1 MTVRMNKMAN
11 TRKKLTMRDCI
22 SATFAVSAST
32 FTLPAL
38 AASMVAISSSAYA
51 DSRINNVSVIQTA
64 PAVTQ
69 LRLGFSSTPV
79 LPTAYQLADPS
90 RLVLDF
96 DKVQNGLSTR
106 ATDYNVGM
114 IRDIS
119 ALNSDST
126 TRLIVGLKQEGSYTT
141 TISGN
146 DLLLTLSEP
155 NRPTVNKRIVRSAT
169 LPPATTVATSVVT
182 PAATSIVTPIVT
194 NKSSVTVPNV
204 VVTPDVYVTDNT
216 NLTTTP
222 IVTPIIETD
231 SVAVTPIVAGTTT
244 VKKPAPADT
253 MVVRVNPLLDPRLAS
268 SQVSRQYSYDGLAAV
283 NFATASDGG
292 GNVNITLANEAIPV
306 DVQRQ
311 GNKLI
316 VRLTGST
323 VPRNLLR
330 RLNVNSGLVNSIDT
344 SNQGQNGVVTI
355 NMNADYEYQAFQS
368 GNQLTIG
375 ITKPELLREPTLEEK
390 VYTGEALSMEF
401 QDVEI
406 RTVLD
411 ILAQFTDMNIV
422 ASDSVAGNITL
433 RLINV
438 PWDQALD
445 IILKSKNL
453 GKRENGNVILVAPSA
468 ELATQEA
475 QELEAQLAVEAYEPL
490 RTEYIR
496 LSYAKAADVLTLIS
510 QGSGGSGGN
519 SNGTANNRI
528 DDNSTLLSNR
538 GTVTVDERTNTL
550 IIKDVPRSIENI
562 HNLISKIDIPVR
574 QVMIEARIVSASDT
588 FSKEI
593 GVRWGILSNG
603 AANNRSLLVGGSNQT
618 INDLKNFTI
627 ESTTINGQTVTY
639 PKYDISRPDNLNVDL
654 GVANPAGR
662 IAFGLLS
669 MSDVMLDLELSALQ
683 ADNRGEVISTPKIL
697 TTDKQTAK
705 VSSGTQIPY
714 QEAAASGATST
725 SFKEAALSL
734 EATPNITPDGKIGLQ
749 LNITNGTPTIIN
761 GQVAI
766 SEDAISTNVIVEDGQ
781 TIVLGG
787 IFRNRTSNGVE
798 KVPFLGDLPYVGQAF
813 RRTMRNNDKQELLIF
828 VTPKLIN
835 DGISRL
841 N

>member
-1 MTVRMNKMAN
+1 MTVRNNKVM
-11 TRKKLTMRDCI
+11 TMSDRVSSSFAI
-22 SATFAVSAST
+22 SV
-32 FTLPAL
+32 L
-38 AASMVAISSSAYA
+38 AMSVVAISSSAHA
-51 DSRINNVSVIQTA
+51 EQRINNVSVVQTA

-69 LRLGFSSTPV
+69 MRLGFAGKPV
-79 LPTAYQLADPS
+79 LPAAYQLDNPS

-96 DKVQNGLSTR
+96 EQVQNGLASR
-106 ATDYNVGM
+106 FSEYNVGM
-114 IRDIS
+114 INDVTT
-119 ALNSDST
+119 LNSDNT
-126 TRLIVGLKQEGSYTT
+126 TRLIVGLKQAGNYTT
-141 TISGN
+141 AIEGN
-146 DLLLTLSEP
+146 NLLLTISDP
-155 NRPTVNKRIVRSAT
+155 SRPVVNQ
-169 LPPATTVATSVVT
+169 VVT
-182 PAATSIVTPIVT
+182 NDPVQDVLNGNAAITTTAVVTPIVE
-194 NKSSVTVPNV
+194 SS
-204 VVTPDVYVTDNT
+204 
-216 NLTTTP
+216 
-222 IVTPIIETD
+222 
-231 SVAVTPIVAGTTT
+231 SVAVAPIKTRVVKNQAVATQ
-244 VKKPAPADT
+244 APADT
-253 MVVRVNPLLDPRLAS
+253 MVVRVNPLLSPQLAA
-268 SQVSRQYSYDGLAAV
+268 SQVSKQYSYDGLTAV
-283 NFATASDGG
+283 NFTKGNDGG
-292 GNVNITLANEAIPV
+292 GNVSIALANEAIPV

-311 GNKLI
+311 GNKLV

-330 RLNVNSGLVNSIDT
+330 RLNVNSGLVDSIDT
-344 SNQGQNGVVTI
+344 KNQGQNGVITI
-355 NMNADYEYQAFQS
+355 NVKEDFEYQAYQS
-368 GNQLTIG
+368 GNQLNIN
-375 ITKPELLREPTLEEK
+375 IRKPELLREPTLEEK

-406 RTVLD
+406 RSVLD
-411 ILAQFTDMNIV
+411 ILAQFTEMNIV

-453 GKRENGNVILVAPSA
+453 GKRENGNVILVAPST
-468 ELATQEA
+468 ELAEQEA
-475 QELEAQLAVEAYEPL
+475 RELEAQQAVESYAPL

-510 QGSGGSGGN
+510 QGSGSTGSSGSN
-519 SNGTANNRI
+519 SNIGNANSV
-528 DDNSTLLSNR
+528 DNNTLLSNR

-550 IIKDVPRSIENI
+550 IIKDVAESIENI
-562 HNLISKIDIPVR
+562 HKLIGKIDIPVR
-574 QVMIEARIVSASDT
+574 QVMIEARIVSATDS

-603 AANNRSLLVGGSNQT
+603 AANNRNLLVGGSNQT
-618 INDLKNFTI
+618 LWDLKDFDV
-627 ESTTINGQTVTY
+627 ETTTVNGQTVSY

-697 TTDKQTAK
+697 TADKQTAK

-714 QEAAASGATST
+714 QEASASGATTT

-749 LNITNGTPTIIN
+749 LLITNGTPTIIN
-761 GQVAI
+761 NQVAI
-766 SEDAISTNVIVEDGQ
+766 AEDSISTNVIVEDGQ
-781 TIVLGG
+781 TVVLGG
-787 IFRNRTSNGVE
+787 VFKNRKSNGVD
-798 KVPFLGDLPYVGQAF
+798 KVPFLGDLPYVGRAF
-813 RRTMRNNDKQELLIF
+813 RKDVRNNAKEELLIF

-835 DGISRL
+835 DGTSRL

>member
-1 MTVRMNKMAN
+1 MTVRNNKVM
-11 TRKKLTMRDCI
+11 TMSDRVSSSFAI
-22 SATFAVSAST
+22 SV
-32 FTLPAL
+32 L
-38 AASMVAISSSAYA
+38 AMSMVAISSSAHA
-51 DSRINNVSVIQTA
+51 EQRINNVSVVQTA

-69 LRLGFSSTPV
+69 MRLGFAGKPV
-79 LPTAYQLADPS
+79 LPAAYQLDNPS

-96 DKVQNGLSTR
+96 EQVQNGLASR
-106 ATDYNVGM
+106 FSEYNVGM
-114 IRDIS
+114 INDVTT
-119 ALNSDST
+119 LNSDNT
-126 TRLIVGLKQEGSYTT
+126 TRLIVGLKQAGNYTT
-141 TISGN
+141 AIEGN
-146 DLLLTLSEP
+146 NLLLTISDP
-155 NRPTVNKRIVRSAT
+155 SRPVVNQ
-169 LPPATTVATSVVT
+169 VVT
-182 PAATSIVTPIVT
+182 NDPVQDVLNGNAAITTTAVVTPIVE
-194 NKSSVTVPNV
+194 SS
-204 VVTPDVYVTDNT
+204 
-216 NLTTTP
+216 
-222 IVTPIIETD
+222 
-231 SVAVTPIVAGTTT
+231 SVAVAPIKTRVVKNQAVATQ
-244 VKKPAPADT
+244 APADT
-253 MVVRVNPLLDPRLAS
+253 MVVRVNPLLSPQLAA
-268 SQVSRQYSYDGLAAV
+268 SQVSKQYSYDGLTAV
-283 NFATASDGG
+283 NFTKGNDGG
-292 GNVNITLANEAIPV
+292 GNVSIALANEAIPV

-311 GNKLI
+311 GNKLV

-330 RLNVNSGLVNSIDT
+330 RLNVNSGLVDSIDT
-344 SNQGQNGVVTI
+344 KNQGQNGVITI
-355 NMNADYEYQAFQS
+355 NVKEDFEYQAYQS
-368 GNQLTIG
+368 GNQLNIN
-375 ITKPELLREPTLEEK
+375 IRKPELLREPTLEEK

-406 RTVLD
+406 RSVLD
-411 ILAQFTDMNIV
+411 ILAQFTEMNIV

-453 GKRENGNVILVAPSA
+453 GKRENGNVILVAPST
-468 ELATQEA
+468 ELAEQEA
-475 QELEAQLAVEAYEPL
+475 RELEAQQAVESYAPL

-510 QGSGGSGGN
+510 QGSGSTGSSGTGN
-519 SNGTANNRI
+519 ANSV
-528 DDNSTLLSNR
+528 DNNTLLSNR

-550 IIKDVPRSIENI
+550 IIKDVAESIENI
-562 HNLISKIDIPVR
+562 HKLIGKIDIPVR
-574 QVMIEARIVSASDT
+574 QVMIEARIVSATDS

-603 AANNRSLLVGGSNQT
+603 AANNRNLLVGGSNQT
-618 INDLKNFTI
+618 LWDLKDFDV
-627 ESTTINGQTVTY
+627 ETTTVNGQTVSY

-697 TTDKQTAK
+697 TADKQTAK

-714 QEAAASGATST
+714 QEASDSGATTT

-749 LNITNGTPTIIN
+749 LLITNGTPTIIN
-761 GQVAI
+761 NQVAI
-766 SEDAISTNVIVEDGQ
+766 AEDSISTNVIVEDGQ
-781 TIVLGG
+781 TVVLGG
-787 IFRNRTSNGVE
+787 VFKNRKSNGVD
-798 KVPFLGDLPYVGQAF
+798 KVPFLGDLPYVGRAF
-813 RRTMRNNDKQELLIF
+813 RKDVRNNAKEELLIF

-835 DGISRL
+835 DGTSRL

>member
-1 MTVRMNKMAN
+1 MTVRNNKVMMMSNRVSSAFA
-11 TRKKLTMRDCI
+11 I
-22 SATFAVSAST
+22 SA
-32 FTLPAL
+32 L
-38 AASMVAISSSAYA
+38 AISMVAVSSSAHA
-51 DSRINNVSVIQTA
+51 AQRINNVSVVQTA

-69 LRLGFSSTPV
+69 MRLGFVGLPV
-79 LPTAYQLADPS
+79 LPAAYQLDDPS

-96 DKVQNGLSTR
+96 EQVQNGLASR
-106 ATDYNVGM
+106 FNEYNIGM
-114 IRDIS
+114 VNDVTTLS
-119 ALNSDST
+119 SDNT
-126 TRLIVGLKQEGSYTT
+126 TRLIVGLKQAGNYTT
-141 TISGN
+141 AIDGN
-146 DLLLTLSEP
+146 DLLLTLTDPS
-155 NRPTVNKRIVRSAT
+155 RPVITNDPIQDVLNNNSGITTTAVVTPIVDTSSVPVTSVR
-169 LPPATTVATSVVT
+169 TVATS
-182 PAATSIVTPIVT
+182 
-194 NKSSVTVPNV
+194 
-204 VVTPDVYVTDNT
+204 
-216 NLTTTP
+216 
-222 IVTPIIETD
+222 
-231 SVAVTPIVAGTTT
+231 TT
-244 VKKPAPADT
+244 VVNNQVPKDT
-253 MVVRVNPLLDPRLAS
+253 MVVRVNPLLNPQLAA
-268 SQVSRQYSYDGLAAV
+268 SQVSKQYSYDGLTAV
-283 NFATASDGG
+283 NFSAGSNGG
-292 GNVNITLANEAIPV
+292 GNVSVALANEAIPV

-311 GNKLI
+311 GNKLV

-330 RLNVNSGLVNSIDT
+330 RLNINSGLVSSIDT
-344 SNQGQNGVVTI
+344 KNQGQNGVITI
-355 NMNADYEYQAFQS
+355 NMTEDYEYQAYQS
-368 GNQLTIG
+368 GNQLNIS
-375 ITKPELLREPTLEEK
+375 ISKPELLREPTLEER
-390 VYTGEALSMEF
+390 VYSGEALSMEF

-406 RTVLD
+406 RSVLD

-453 GKRENGNVILVAPSA
+453 GKRENGNVILVAPST
-468 ELATQEA
+468 ELAEQEA
-475 QELEAQLAVEAYEPL
+475 RELEAQQAVESYAPL

-496 LSYAKAADVLTLIS
+496 LSYAKAQDVLTLIS
-510 QGSGGSGGN
+510 QGSGSSGGSNTGN
-519 SNGTANNRI
+519 SNAN
-528 DDNSTLLSNR
+528 DNNTLLSNR

-550 IIKDVPRSIENI
+550 IIKDVADSIENI

-574 QVMIEARIVSASDT
+574 QVMIEARIVSATDS

-618 INDLKNFTI
+618 LADLKDFDI
-627 ESTTINGQTVTY
+627 ETTTVNGQTVSY
-639 PKYDISRPDNLNVDL
+639 PSYDISRPDNLNVDL
-654 GVANPAGR
+654 GVANPAGS

-697 TTDKQTAK
+697 TADKQTAK

-714 QEAAASGATST
+714 QEASASGATTT

-749 LNITNGTPTIIN
+749 LVITNGTPTIIN
-761 GQVAI
+761 NQVAI
-766 SEDAISTNVIVEDGQ
+766 AEDSISTNVIVEDGQ

-787 IFRNRTSNGVE
+787 VFKNRTTNEVS
-798 KVPFLGDLPYVGQAF
+798 KVPFLGDLPYVGRAF
-813 RRTMRNNDKQELLIF
+813 RKDVRSNSKEELLIF

-835 DGISRL
+835 DGVSRL

>member
-1 MTVRMNKMAN
+1 MTVRNNKVM
-11 TRKKLTMRDCI
+11 TMSDRVSSSFAI
-22 SATFAVSAST
+22 SV
-32 FTLPAL
+32 L
-38 AASMVAISSSAYA
+38 AMSMVAISSSAHA
-51 DSRINNVSVIQTA
+51 EQRINNVSVVQTA

-69 LRLGFSSTPV
+69 MRLGFAGKPV
-79 LPTAYQLADPS
+79 LPAAYQLDNPS

-96 DKVQNGLSTR
+96 EQVQNGLASR
-106 ATDYNVGM
+106 FSEYNVGM
-114 IRDIS
+114 INDVTT
-119 ALNSDST
+119 LNSDNT
-126 TRLIVGLKQEGSYTT
+126 TRLIVGLKQAGNYTT
-141 TISGN
+141 AIEGN
-146 DLLLTLSEP
+146 NLLLTISDP
-155 NRPTVNKRIVRSAT
+155 SRPVVNQ
-169 LPPATTVATSVVT
+169 VVT
-182 PAATSIVTPIVT
+182 NDPVQDVLNGNAAITTTAVVTPIVE
-194 NKSSVTVPNV
+194 SS
-204 VVTPDVYVTDNT
+204 
-216 NLTTTP
+216 
-222 IVTPIIETD
+222 
-231 SVAVTPIVAGTTT
+231 SVAVAPIKTKVVKTQAVATQ
-244 VKKPAPADT
+244 APADT
-253 MVVRVNPLLDPRLAS
+253 MVVRVNPLLSPQLAA
-268 SQVSRQYSYDGLAAV
+268 SQVSKQYSYDGLTAV
-283 NFATASDGG
+283 NFTKGNDGG
-292 GNVNITLANEAIPV
+292 GNVSIALANEAIPV

-311 GNKLI
+311 GNKLV

-330 RLNVNSGLVNSIDT
+330 RLNVNSGLVDSIDT
-344 SNQGQNGVVTI
+344 KNQGQNGVITI
-355 NMNADYEYQAFQS
+355 NVKEDFEYQAYQS
-368 GNQLTIG
+368 GNQLNIN
-375 ITKPELLREPTLEEK
+375 IRKPELLREPTLEEK

-406 RTVLD
+406 RSVLD
-411 ILAQFTDMNIV
+411 ILAQFTEMNIV

-453 GKRENGNVILVAPSA
+453 GKRENGNVILVAPST
-468 ELATQEA
+468 ELAEQEA
-475 QELEAQLAVEAYEPL
+475 RELEAQQAVESYAPL

-510 QGSGGSGGN
+510 QGSGSTGSSGTGN
-519 SNGTANNRI
+519 ANSV
-528 DDNSTLLSNR
+528 DNNTLLSNR

-550 IIKDVPRSIENI
+550 IIKDVAESIENI
-562 HNLISKIDIPVR
+562 HKLIGKIDIPVR
-574 QVMIEARIVSASDT
+574 QVMIEARIVNATDS

-603 AANNRSLLVGGSNQT
+603 AANNRNLLVGGSNQT
-618 INDLKNFTI
+618 LWDLKDFDV
-627 ESTTINGQTVTY
+627 ETTTVNGQTVSY

-697 TTDKQTAK
+697 TADKQTAK

-714 QEAAASGATST
+714 QEASASGATTT

-749 LNITNGTPTIIN
+749 LLITNGTPTIIN
-761 GQVAI
+761 NQVAI
-766 SEDAISTNVIVEDGQ
+766 AEDSISTNVIVEDGQ
-781 TIVLGG
+781 TVVLGG
-787 IFRNRTSNGVE
+787 VFKNRKSNGVD
-798 KVPFLGDLPYVGQAF
+798 KVPFLGDLPYVGRAF
-813 RRTMRNNDKQELLIF
+813 RKDVRNNAKEELLIF

-835 DGISRL
+835 DGTSRL

>member
-1 MTVRMNKMAN
+1 MTVRNNKVM
-11 TRKKLTMRDCI
+11 TMSDRVSSSFAI
-22 SATFAVSAST
+22 SV
-32 FTLPAL
+32 L
-38 AASMVAISSSAYA
+38 AMSMVAISSSAHA
-51 DSRINNVSVIQTA
+51 EQRINNVSVVQTA

-69 LRLGFSSTPV
+69 MRLGFAGKPV
-79 LPTAYQLADPS
+79 LPAAYQLDNPS

-96 DKVQNGLSTR
+96 EQVQNGLASR
-106 ATDYNVGM
+106 FSEYNVGM
-114 IRDIS
+114 INDVTT
-119 ALNSDST
+119 LNSDNT
-126 TRLIVGLKQEGSYTT
+126 TRLIVGLKQAGNYTT
-141 TISGN
+141 AIEGN
-146 DLLLTLSEP
+146 NLLLTISDP
-155 NRPTVNKRIVRSAT
+155 SRPVVNQ
-169 LPPATTVATSVVT
+169 VVT
-182 PAATSIVTPIVT
+182 NDPVQDVLNGNAAITTTAVVTPIVE
-194 NKSSVTVPNV
+194 SS
-204 VVTPDVYVTDNT
+204 
-216 NLTTTP
+216 
-222 IVTPIIETD
+222 
-231 SVAVTPIVAGTTT
+231 SVAVAPIKTRVVKNQAVATQ
-244 VKKPAPADT
+244 APADT
-253 MVVRVNPLLDPRLAS
+253 MVVRVNPLLSPQLAA
-268 SQVSRQYSYDGLAAV
+268 SQVSKQYSYDGLTAV
-283 NFATASDGG
+283 NFTKGNDGG
-292 GNVNITLANEAIPV
+292 GNVSIALANEAIPV

-311 GNKLI
+311 GNKLV

-330 RLNVNSGLVNSIDT
+330 RLNVNSGLVDSIDT
-344 SNQGQNGVVTI
+344 KNQGQNGVITI
-355 NMNADYEYQAFQS
+355 NVKEDFEYQAYQS
-368 GNQLTIG
+368 GNQLNIN
-375 ITKPELLREPTLEEK
+375 IRKPELLREPTLEEK

-406 RTVLD
+406 RSVLD
-411 ILAQFTDMNIV
+411 ILAQFTEMNIV

-453 GKRENGNVILVAPSA
+453 GKRENGNVILVAPST
-468 ELATQEA
+468 ELAEQEA
-475 QELEAQLAVEAYEPL
+475 RELEAQQAVESYAPL

-510 QGSGGSGGN
+510 QGSGSTGSSGSSSNTGN
-519 SNGTANNRI
+519 ANSV
-528 DDNSTLLSNR
+528 DNNTLLSNR

-550 IIKDVPRSIENI
+550 IIKDVAESIENI
-562 HNLISKIDIPVR
+562 HKLIGKIDIPVR
-574 QVMIEARIVSASDT
+574 QVMIEARIVSATDS

-603 AANNRSLLVGGSNQT
+603 AANNRNLLVGGSNQT
-618 INDLKNFTI
+618 LWDLKDFDV
-627 ESTTINGQTVTY
+627 ETTTVNGQTVSY

-697 TTDKQTAK
+697 TADKQTAK

-714 QEAAASGATST
+714 QEASASGATTT

-749 LNITNGTPTIIN
+749 LLITNGTPTIIN
-761 GQVAI
+761 NQVAI
-766 SEDAISTNVIVEDGQ
+766 AEDSISTNVIVEDGQ
-781 TIVLGG
+781 TVVLGG
-787 IFRNRTSNGVE
+787 VFKNRKSNGVD
-798 KVPFLGDLPYVGQAF
+798 KVPFLGDLPYVGRAF
-813 RRTMRNNDKQELLIF
+813 RKDVRNNAKEELLIF

-835 DGISRL
+835 DGTSRL

>member
-1 MTVRMNKMAN
+1 MTVRNNKVM
-11 TRKKLTMRDCI
+11 TMSDRVSSSFAI
-22 SATFAVSAST
+22 SA
-32 FTLPAL
+32 L
-38 AASMVAISSSAYA
+38 AMSMVAISSSAHA
-51 DSRINNVSVIQTA
+51 EQRINNVSVVQTA

-69 LRLGFSSTPV
+69 MRLGFAGKPV
-79 LPTAYQLADPS
+79 LPAAYQLDNPS

-96 DKVQNGLSTR
+96 EQVQNGLASR
-106 ATDYNVGM
+106 FSEYNVGM
-114 IRDIS
+114 INDVTT
-119 ALNSDST
+119 LNSDNT
-126 TRLIVGLKQEGSYTT
+126 TRLIVGLKQAGNYTT
-141 TISGN
+141 AIEGN
-146 DLLLTLSEP
+146 NLLLTISDP
-155 NRPTVNKRIVRSAT
+155 SRPVVNQ
-169 LPPATTVATSVVT
+169 VVT
-182 PAATSIVTPIVT
+182 NDPVQDVLNGNAAITTTAVVTPIVE
-194 NKSSVTVPNV
+194 SS
-204 VVTPDVYVTDNT
+204 
-216 NLTTTP
+216 
-222 IVTPIIETD
+222 
-231 SVAVTPIVAGTTT
+231 SVAVAPIKTRVVKNQAVATQ
-244 VKKPAPADT
+244 APADT
-253 MVVRVNPLLDPRLAS
+253 MVVRVNPLLSPQLAA
-268 SQVSRQYSYDGLAAV
+268 SQVSKQYSYDGLTAV
-283 NFATASDGG
+283 NFTKGNDGG
-292 GNVNITLANEAIPV
+292 GNVSIALANEAIPV

-311 GNKLI
+311 GNKLV

-330 RLNVNSGLVNSIDT
+330 RLNVNSGLVDSIDT
-344 SNQGQNGVVTI
+344 KNQGQNGVITI
-355 NMNADYEYQAFQS
+355 NVKEDFEFQAYQS
-368 GNQLTIG
+368 GNQLNIN
-375 ITKPELLREPTLEEK
+375 IRKPELLREPTLEEK

-406 RTVLD
+406 RSVLD
-411 ILAQFTDMNIV
+411 ILAQFTEMNIV

-453 GKRENGNVILVAPSA
+453 GKRENGNVILVAPST
-468 ELATQEA
+468 ELAEQEA
-475 QELEAQLAVEAYEPL
+475 RELEAQQAVESYAPL

-510 QGSGGSGGN
+510 QGSGSTGSSGTGN
-519 SNGTANNRI
+519 ANSV
-528 DDNSTLLSNR
+528 DNNTLLSNR

-550 IIKDVPRSIENI
+550 IIKDVAESIENI
-562 HNLISKIDIPVR
+562 HKLIGKIDIPVR
-574 QVMIEARIVSASDT
+574 QVMIEARIVSATDS

-603 AANNRSLLVGGSNQT
+603 AANNRNLLVGGSNQT
-618 INDLKNFTI
+618 LWDLKDFDV
-627 ESTTINGQTVTY
+627 ETTTVNGQTVSY

-697 TTDKQTAK
+697 TADKQTAK

-714 QEAAASGATST
+714 QEASASGATTT

-749 LNITNGTPTIIN
+749 LLITNGTPTIIN
-761 GQVAI
+761 NQVAI
-766 SEDAISTNVIVEDGQ
+766 AEDSISTNVIVEDGQ
-781 TIVLGG
+781 TVVLGG
-787 IFRNRTSNGVE
+787 VFKNRKSNGVD
-798 KVPFLGDLPYVGQAF
+798 KVPFLGDLPYVGRAF
-813 RRTMRNNDKQELLIF
+813 RKDVRNNAKEELLIF

-835 DGISRL
+835 DGTSRL

>member
-1 MTVRMNKMAN
+1 MTVRNNKVM
-11 TRKKLTMRDCI
+11 TMSDRVSSSFAI
-22 SATFAVSAST
+22 SV
-32 FTLPAL
+32 L
-38 AASMVAISSSAYA
+38 AMSMVAISSSAHA
-51 DSRINNVSVIQTA
+51 EQRINNVSVVQTA

-69 LRLGFSSTPV
+69 MRLGFAGKPV
-79 LPTAYQLADPS
+79 LPAAYQLDNPS

-96 DKVQNGLSTR
+96 EQVQNGLASR
-106 ATDYNVGM
+106 FSEYNVGM
-114 IRDIS
+114 INDVTT
-119 ALNSDST
+119 LNSDNT
-126 TRLIVGLKQEGSYTT
+126 TRLIVGLKQAGNYTT
-141 TISGN
+141 AIEGN
-146 DLLLTLSEP
+146 NLLLTISDP
-155 NRPTVNKRIVRSAT
+155 SRPVVNQ
-169 LPPATTVATSVVT
+169 VVT
-182 PAATSIVTPIVT
+182 NDPVQDVLNGNAAITTTAVVTPIVE
-194 NKSSVTVPNV
+194 SS
-204 VVTPDVYVTDNT
+204 
-216 NLTTTP
+216 
-222 IVTPIIETD
+222 
-231 SVAVTPIVAGTTT
+231 SVAVAPIKTKVVKTQAVATQT
-244 VKKPAPADT
+244 PADT
-253 MVVRVNPLLDPRLAS
+253 MVVRVNPLLSPQLAA
-268 SQVSRQYSYDGLAAV
+268 SQVSKQYSYDGLTAV
-283 NFATASDGG
+283 NFTKGNDGG
-292 GNVNITLANEAIPV
+292 GNVSIALANEAIPV

-311 GNKLI
+311 GNKLV

-330 RLNVNSGLVNSIDT
+330 RLNVNSGLVDSIDT
-344 SNQGQNGVVTI
+344 KNQGQNGVITI
-355 NMNADYEYQAFQS
+355 NVKEDFEYQAYQS
-368 GNQLTIG
+368 GNQLNIN
-375 ITKPELLREPTLEEK
+375 IRKPELLREPTLEEK

-406 RTVLD
+406 RSVLD
-411 ILAQFTDMNIV
+411 ILAQFTEMNIV

-453 GKRENGNVILVAPSA
+453 GKRENGNVILVAPST
-468 ELATQEA
+468 ELAEQEA
-475 QELEAQLAVEAYEPL
+475 RELEAQQAVESYAPL

-510 QGSGGSGGN
+510 QGSGSTGSSGTGN
-519 SNGTANNRI
+519 ANSV
-528 DDNSTLLSNR
+528 DNNTLLSNR

-550 IIKDVPRSIENI
+550 IIKDVAESIENI
-562 HNLISKIDIPVR
+562 HKLIGKIDIPVR
-574 QVMIEARIVSASDT
+574 QVMIEARIVSATDS

-603 AANNRSLLVGGSNQT
+603 AANNRNLLVGGSNQT
-618 INDLKNFTI
+618 LWDLKDFDV
-627 ESTTINGQTVTY
+627 ETTTVNGQTVSY

-697 TTDKQTAK
+697 TADKQTAK

-714 QEAAASGATST
+714 QEASASGATTT

-749 LNITNGTPTIIN
+749 LLITNGTPTIIN
-761 GQVAI
+761 NQVAI
-766 SEDAISTNVIVEDGQ
+766 AEDSISTNVIVEDGQ
-781 TIVLGG
+781 TVVLGG
-787 IFRNRTSNGVE
+787 VFKNRKSNGVD
-798 KVPFLGDLPYVGQAF
+798 KVPFLGDLPYVGRAF
-813 RRTMRNNDKQELLIF
+813 RKDVRNNSKEELLIF

-835 DGISRL
+835 DGTSRL

>member
-1 MTVRMNKMAN
+1 MTVRNNKVMMMSNRVSSAFA
-11 TRKKLTMRDCI
+11 I
-22 SATFAVSAST
+22 SA
-32 FTLPAL
+32 L
-38 AASMVAISSSAYA
+38 AISMVAVSSSAHA
-51 DSRINNVSVIQTA
+51 AQRINNVSVVQTA

-69 LRLGFSSTPV
+69 MRLGFVGLPV
-79 LPTAYQLADPS
+79 LPAAYQLDDPS

-96 DKVQNGLSTR
+96 EQVQNGLASR
-106 ATDYNVGM
+106 FNEYNIGM
-114 IRDIS
+114 VNDVTTLS
-119 ALNSDST
+119 SDST
-126 TRLIVGLKQEGSYTT
+126 TRLIVGLKQAGNYTT
-141 TISGN
+141 AIDGN
-146 DLLLTLSEP
+146 DLLLTLTDPS
-155 NRPTVNKRIVRSAT
+155 RPVITNDPIQDVLNDNNGITTTAVVTPIVETSTAPVTSVR
-169 LPPATTVATSVVT
+169 TVATS
-182 PAATSIVTPIVT
+182 
-194 NKSSVTVPNV
+194 
-204 VVTPDVYVTDNT
+204 
-216 NLTTTP
+216 
-222 IVTPIIETD
+222 
-231 SVAVTPIVAGTTT
+231 TT
-244 VKKPAPADT
+244 VVNNQVPTDT
-253 MVVRVNPLLDPRLAS
+253 MVVRVNPLLNPQLAA
-268 SQVSRQYSYDGLAAV
+268 SQVSKQYSYDGLTAV
-283 NFATASDGG
+283 NFSAGSNGG
-292 GNVNITLANEAIPV
+292 GNVSIALANEAIPV

-311 GNKLI
+311 GNKLV

-330 RLNVNSGLVNSIDT
+330 RLNINSGLVSSIDT
-344 SNQGQNGVVTI
+344 KNQGQNGVITI
-355 NMNADYEYQAFQS
+355 NMTEDYEYQAYQS
-368 GNQLTIG
+368 GNQLNVSIS
-375 ITKPELLREPTLEEK
+375 KPELLREPTLEER
-390 VYTGEALSMEF
+390 VYSGEALSMEF

-406 RTVLD
+406 RSVLD

-453 GKRENGNVILVAPSA
+453 GKRENGNVILVAPST
-468 ELATQEA
+468 ELAEQEA
-475 QELEAQLAVEAYEPL
+475 RELEAQQAVESYAPL

-496 LSYAKAADVLTLIS
+496 LSYAKAQDVLTLIS
-510 QGSGGSGGN
+510 QGSGSSGGSNTGN
-519 SNGTANNRI
+519 SNAN
-528 DDNSTLLSNR
+528 DNNTLLSNR

-550 IIKDVPRSIENI
+550 IIKDVADSIENI

-574 QVMIEARIVSASDT
+574 QVMIEARIVSATDS

-618 INDLKNFTI
+618 LADLKDFDI
-627 ESTTINGQTVTY
+627 ETTTVNGQTVSY
-639 PKYDISRPDNLNVDL
+639 PSYDISRPDNLNVDL
-654 GVANPAGR
+654 GVANPAGS

-697 TTDKQTAK
+697 TADKQTAK

-714 QEAAASGATST
+714 QEASASGATTT

-749 LNITNGTPTIIN
+749 LVITNGTPTIIN
-761 GQVAI
+761 NQVAI
-766 SEDAISTNVIVEDGQ
+766 AEDSISTNVIVEDGQ

-787 IFRNRTSNGVE
+787 VFKNRTTNEVS
-798 KVPFLGDLPYVGQAF
+798 KVPFLGDLPYVGRAF
-813 RRTMRNNDKQELLIF
+813 RRDVRSNSKEELLIF

-835 DGISRL
+835 DGVSRL